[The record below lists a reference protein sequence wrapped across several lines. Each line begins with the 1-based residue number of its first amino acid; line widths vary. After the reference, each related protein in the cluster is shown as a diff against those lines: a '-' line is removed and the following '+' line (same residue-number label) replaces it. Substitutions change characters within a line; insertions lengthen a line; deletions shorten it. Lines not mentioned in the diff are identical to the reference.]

1 MPSDTKRA
9 IEEINELS
17 RQLLSRIIT
26 AQEKAEDSTTSI
38 DTTPIEGEEPKPEDS
53 IVDKALAKLMSVRDE
68 LIRDLFAQSKTD
80 ELEQELNLL
89 NEMASLDSELLA
101 KSQACKNALTKQV
114 IKLKKGEKA
123 SRSYQGY

>member
-1 MPSDTKRA
+1 MPSDTKKA

-17 RQLLSRIIT
+17 RQLLSRIIA
-26 AQEKAEDSTTSI
+26 AQEKAEESTTGI
-38 DTTPIEGEEPKPEDS
+38 DTTTLEGEESKSENS
-53 IVDKALAKLMSVRDE
+53 ILDKELAKLMSVRDE

-80 ELEQELNLL
+80 ELEQELNRL

-101 KSQACKNALTKQV
+101 QSQACKNALAKQV

-123 SRSYQGY
+123 SKSYQGY